1 MKMNYPNSINKEY
14 HKVISHANRGM
25 DLEAIINETNEYLR
39 EKLSVSR
46 NTAGKYLSELEE
58 LGVLTSEQV
67 GKEKIYKNNYL
78 YDLIKEW

>member
-1 MKMNYPNSINKEY
+1 MDNCKNLVKQNKPKIYSEELIEY
-14 HKVISHANRGM
+14 LFYDFYTK
-25 DLEAIINETNEYLR
+25 NEYFR